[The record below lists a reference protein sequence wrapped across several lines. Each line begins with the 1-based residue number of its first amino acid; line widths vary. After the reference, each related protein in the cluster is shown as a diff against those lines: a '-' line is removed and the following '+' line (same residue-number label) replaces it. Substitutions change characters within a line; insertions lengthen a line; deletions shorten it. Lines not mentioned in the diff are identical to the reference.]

1 MAAIAFTSG
10 DARLPVTF
18 LASLVALA
26 ITGGAGAYLGN
37 SKILRPIARVTVGG
51 GLALAL
57 TWGIGHL
64 LGVGVSL

>member
-1 MAAIAFTSG
+1 
-10 DARLPVTF
+10 
-18 LASLVALA
+18 
-26 ITGGAGAYLGN
+26 
-37 SKILRPIARVTVGG
+37 LRPIARVTVGG